1 MDFGFLND
9 STNKWGKNQ
18 RNYYGTS
25 YVDKDFGGV
34 NDSEEEE
41 MLQLEEE
48 DAISRQK
55 KIDTGNSL
63 VDFDGLIA
71 NSTIKNK
78 GRSKLFEVLHI
89 SVAKE
94 TPEKETAQGKS
105 RDNIGTTFEQN
116 VCDLQSETSTDGG
129 NFDDGGPCVS
139 KEMRRKINYEI
150 RKNKGIRKDKG
161 RRKAKQRHSRVMK
174 RTQYEKA
181 LIKRK
186 SQVPNMRREMER
198 YDGEKRGIR
207 ISTIRSTK
215 F

>member
-55 KIDTGNSL
+55 KIETGNSL
-63 VDFDGLIA
+63 VDFD
-71 NSTIKNK
+71 
-78 GRSKLFEVLHI
+78 
-89 SVAKE
+89 VAKE
-94 TPEKETAQGKS
+94 TPEKETAQGKPLE
-105 RDNIGTTFEQN
+105 NIGRTFEQN